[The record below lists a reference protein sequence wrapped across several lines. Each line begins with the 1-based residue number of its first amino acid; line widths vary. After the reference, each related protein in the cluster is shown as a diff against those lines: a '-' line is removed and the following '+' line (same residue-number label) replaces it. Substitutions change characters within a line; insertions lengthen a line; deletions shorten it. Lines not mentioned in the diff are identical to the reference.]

1 MNWVIIKHTYLA
13 PNNFLTK
20 SCKSAEMVPENRGKD
35 VYIRT
40 QIRIEACDRPYYIKS
55 FTCTDEKRRKRM
67 KRDGQRDKK

>member
-1 MNWVIIKHTYLA
+1 
-13 PNNFLTK
+13 
-20 SCKSAEMVPENRGKD
+20 MVPENRGKD

-40 QIRIEACDRPYYIKS
+40 QIRLEACDRPYYIKS